1 MAAKKKLPWYLTA
14 GGLMLI
20 LVAVYVRYAQPFVIK
35 KKEGFVSKS
44 CPDGTRSDG
53 PCLMEFPGF

>member
-1 MAAKKKLPWYLTA
+1 MAVKKLPWYLTA

-35 KKEGFVSKS
+35 KEGFVSKS